1 MKILVDINNKILKV
15 LENDRSIF
23 KGEQRADKLI
33 LYINQQL
40 VNEYPVITGLL
51 SNGRRIGPFTTDSS
65 YGTETIEET
74 TYTTAEF
81 TLSKENGFTLTEGTT
96 EITIWIY
103 KTKDTEVISQTA
115 IGNITFNVVNTTSFN
130 DGDIIIS
137 GDVEGTVVNIKVEL
151 ENLQSSVNAVNS
163 RVNDLNGV
171 VVKKIDSDISTNKT
185 LQELYDEYGSCFV
198 GKVGYNQR
206 NVLFLF
212 YKSTT
217 QTNLTVCHGSNLKT
231 YENVNMN
238 LNVASVLTDSLGN
251 PTYSNSY
258 TDKKIDELIANLK
271 SSKVS
276 IYTPSY
282 SIPQGDE
289 VVIRKKLTYDIL
301 TQPYTSSVIV
311 AGRKYIAILDVKG
324 GPNKQVK
331 LFDFISNTYYETSV
345 IDTSNLTDY
354 NTISF
359 STKSYYDKSKIDSL
373 MSQKAD
379 KSTTYTKTEVDNK
392 IWQVNDDMANNY
404 MELESM
410 IEESRNEIEDRE
422 NLVSI
427 IGNATETLAGVMSA
441 KDKKNLNTLVAL
453 LQDDENN
460 IVDTINEVLA
470 IFEQYPEG
478 ANLVELLADK
488 VNETTYNAKVEEL
501 EENISDLDNI
511 KIEIDS
517 LTAKNNIKN
526 YQEVLWLG
534 SDEIPEIPTQ
544 LPFGSSTDLI
554 TFLEGL
560 KNLWTDID
568 SELIEQY
575 GYNRVVFLG
584 LYGGK
589 LVKVDTVKASSGN
602 YNTRVHSSIY
612 KANVKECISLNT
624 NKRYKLINDTY
635 ETPQE
640 PSYFLEEIP
649 YLVYDKVNESVL
661 LESDD
666 GARNTDVGAAGIT
679 VNESDENTGQ
689 YYFSSISSHEIY
701 LGDPQNNV
709 INLSLSEDSSIHV
722 SSDYGTG
729 SFTPTSIYLEDLEYG
744 TTFEVYLE
752 DGYVSFG
759 KYEDAYFKF
768 TVHGVSGRDADDN
781 EFNFNWATLA
791 DAGKRV
797 YNYTED
803 GGVVSLNTYSLSICP
818 YANGP
823 MAEISAEDGYIK
835 LGGGEGDAYV
845 GNMDMTPEGLSGEDR
860 YGSIYYIKWRDIY
873 RSLGQIYV
881 ESLYASDEGD
891 GIFVFPL
898 TYCASSLDM
907 IFITVSKAS
916 TNEVHDYLWEPG
928 SSVVWKEDTKE
939 FIPLLDDFTI
949 GGLVDSEGLAS
960 VPNDIAFHLGD
971 YIAEGDEI
979 EIEYIGNKFSPMV
992 IM

>member
-23 KGEQRADKLI
+23 KGEQSADKLI

-65 YGTETIEET
+65 YGTETIDGT

-103 KTKDTEVISQTA
+103 KTKDTEVISKTA

-163 RVNDLNGV
+163 KVNELNGV
-171 VVKKIDSDISTNKT
+171 VVKKTIEDISNNKT

-238 LNVASVLTDSLGN
+238 LNVASLLDDSLGN

-258 TDKKIDELIANLK
+258 TDKKIDELITDLGR
-271 SSKVS
+271 SKVS

-282 SIPQGDE
+282 SITQGDE
-289 VVIRKKLTYDIL
+289 VVIRKRLTYDIL

-311 AGRKYIAILDVKG
+311 AGGKYIAYLYVKG
-324 GPNKQVK
+324 GPYKQVK
-331 LFDFISNTYYETSV
+331 LFDFISNAYYETSD
-345 IDTSNLTDY
+345 INTSTLTDY

-427 IGNATETLAGVMSA
+427 IGNATESLAGVMSA
-441 KDKKNLNTLVAL
+441 EDKKNLNTLVAL

-460 IVDTINEVLA
+460 VVDTINEVLA

-478 ANLVELLADK
+478 VDLVELLGGKVDKIDVYTKPEIDNLLAGKVNKNTYEIHLARTENIEKQLIDKADK
-488 VNETTYNAKVEEL
+488 ADTYTKDEVNNLLANAGGGMSEETYKQ
-501 EENISDLDNI
+501 
-511 KIEIDS
+511 K
-517 LTAKNNIKN
+517 

-534 SDEIPEIPTQ
+534 SDEIPLLPTQ
-544 LPFGSSTDLI
+544 MPEKSSDLI
-554 TFLEGL
+554 TFLNGL
-560 KNLWTDID
+560 KTIWTDIK
-568 SELIEQY
+568 SSVIKEY
-575 GYNRVVFLG
+575 GYDRVVFLAK
-584 LYGGK
+584 YDGK
-589 LVKVDTVKASSGN
+589 IVKVEIVKGSSGN
-602 YNTRVHSSIY
+602 YATRVHSSVY
-612 KANVKECISLNT
+612 KENVKECISIT
-624 NKRYKLINDTY
+624 SYKRYRLVNDTY
-635 ETPQE
+635 TSPRSGFDYQILRNIGSTSVNLNDVYYSEEYGGYSLHEKILKPDTNYLLYLHYSCVVLLLHTYENEGVIWGQTSLYRDTDSDQFCWVSVETE
-640 PSYFLEEIP
+640 SFEDVDLLYISSITDEIKNEEI
-649 YLVYDKVNESVL
+649 
-661 LESDD
+661 
-666 GARNTDVGAAGIT
+666 T
-679 VNESDENTGQ
+679 
-689 YYFSSISSHEIY
+689 IY
-701 LGDPQNNV
+701 EMP
-709 INLSLSEDSSIHV
+709 
-722 SSDYGTG
+722 
-729 SFTPTSIYLEDLEYG
+729 F
-744 TTFEVYLE
+744 
-752 DGYVSFG
+752 
-759 KYEDAYFKF
+759 
-768 TVHGVSGRDADDN
+768 
-781 EFNFNWATLA
+781 
-791 DAGKRV
+791 
-797 YNYTED
+797 
-803 GGVVSLNTYSLSICP
+803 
-818 YANGP
+818 
-823 MAEISAEDGYIK
+823 
-835 LGGGEGDAYV
+835 
-845 GNMDMTPEGLSGEDR
+845 
-860 YGSIYYIKWRDIY
+860 
-873 RSLGQIYV
+873 
-881 ESLYASDEGD
+881 
-891 GIFVFPL
+891 
-898 TYCASSLDM
+898 
-907 IFITVSKAS
+907 
-916 TNEVHDYLWEPG
+916 
-928 SSVVWKEDTKE
+928 
-939 FIPLLDDFTI
+939 
-949 GGLVDSEGLAS
+949 
-960 VPNDIAFHLGD
+960 
-971 YIAEGDEI
+971 
-979 EIEYIGNKFSPMV
+979 
-992 IM
+992 

>member
-23 KGEQRADKLI
+23 KGEYGADKLI
-33 LYINQQL
+33 LCINKQL

-65 YGTETIEET
+65 YGTETIDGT

-81 TLSKENGFTLTEGTT
+81 TLSKENGFTLSEGVMQ
-96 EITIWIY
+96 ITIWIY
-103 KTKDTEVISQTA
+103 KTNNSEVVSKTA

-137 GDVEGTVVNIKVEL
+137 GDVEGTVVNLKVEV
-151 ENLQSSVNAVNS
+151 ENLQSFVNAVNS
-163 RVNDLNGV
+163 RVNNLNGV
-171 VVKKIDSDISTNKT
+171 VVKKIDSDISTGKT

-238 LNVASVLTDSLGN
+238 LNVASLLTDSLGN

-289 VVIRKKLTYDIL
+289 VVIRKRLTYDIL

-311 AGRKYIAILDVKG
+311 AGGKYIAYLYVKG
-324 GPNKQVK
+324 GPIKQVK
-331 LFDFISNTYYETSV
+331 LFDFISNAYYETSD
-345 IDTSNLTDY
+345 IDTSNLADY

-359 STKSYYDKSKIDSL
+359 STKSYYDKAKIDII

-427 IGNATETLAGVMSA
+427 IGNATESLAGVMSA
-441 KDKKNLNTLVAL
+441 NDKKNLNTLVAL

-460 IVDTINEVLA
+460 IVDTIKEVLA

-478 ANLVELLADK
+478 VDLVSVLADK
-488 VNETTYNAKVEEL
+488 VGKTTYESKVGEL
-501 EENISDLDNI
+501 EKNIRELDNT

-517 LTAKNNIKN
+517 LMAKNNIKN

-568 SELIEQY
+568 SNLIEQY

-584 LYGGK
+584 YVNSIKK
-589 LVKVDTVKASSGN
+589 LVKCTIRYQELSGTYAIN
-602 YNTRVHSSIY
+602 VHASIY

-624 NKRYKLINDTY
+624 NKRYKLVNDTY

-640 PSYFLEEIP
+640 PSYFLEEISG
-649 YLVYDKVNESVL
+649 YSKSEVDNLIANLDIGVNEEDVMDII
-661 LESDD
+661 EEN
-666 GARNTDVGAAGIT
+666 AEQTDTLDIGTSETFDA
-679 VNESDENTGQ
+679 ESDEQ
-689 YYFSSISSHEIY
+689 
-701 LGDPQNNV
+701 V
-709 INLSLSEDSSIHV
+709 
-722 SSDYGTG
+722 
-729 SFTPTSIYLEDLEYG
+729 PTSKAVSDFVASAGGGKLYLHNVQLNVGDNITEVVVQITNNISEPFTSDTFIQWLSNYHYNNDTKLNYNHIYRG
-744 TTFEVYLE
+744 TNELIEKSGIYYYSSTQV
-752 DGYVSFG
+752 VTPQV
-759 KYEDAYFKF
+759 KFKF
-768 TVHGVSGRDADDN
+768 TITEGEVSAIS
-781 EFNFNWATLA
+781 
-791 DAGKRV
+791 
-797 YNYTED
+797 YTNMNAKMNITQ
-803 GGVVSLNTYSLSICP
+803 VF
-818 YANGP
+818 
-823 MAEISAEDGYIK
+823 ISD
-835 LGGGEGDAYV
+835 
-845 GNMDMTPEGLSGEDR
+845 
-860 YGSIYYIKWRDIY
+860 
-873 RSLGQIYV
+873 
-881 ESLYASDEGD
+881 
-891 GIFVFPL
+891 
-898 TYCASSLDM
+898 
-907 IFITVSKAS
+907 TV
-916 TNEVHDYLWEPG
+916 TEL
-928 SSVVWKEDTKE
+928 
-939 FIPLLDDFTI
+939 
-949 GGLVDSEGLAS
+949 
-960 VPNDIAFHLGD
+960 
-971 YIAEGDEI
+971 
-979 EIEYIGNKFSPMV
+979 
-992 IM
+992 